1 MSTLRVRDDGLKRM
15 PAVLAIAD
23 DLTGALE
30 AGAKFAE
37 RGVPSLITT
46 QPDRD
51 ICHPVVVIDTES
63 RHLPPEE
70 AAAAVSRA
78 AATPS
83 KILYK
88 KTDSTLRGNI
98 GAELRAILALYPQAR
113 IVYVPAYP
121 ALGRTV
127 RDGRLFVDG
136 VPVHESAFAR
146 DALNPIADSSIARLL
161 GEDLPC
167 TIHDGETDAD
177 VRRATSEALRDDGPT
192 ILAGPA
198 SVAAALA
205 ELLDISRQPVRPW
218 PRVVR
223 CLIVN
228 GSRHEVSAGQM
239 SYAEARGLAPW
250 EVFRMPIPPGL
261 TAPEAAAAIGHEVAR
276 RLDAADIDAL
286 MVFGGDTTFGIL
298 KALGTPPLEPMG
310 EVVTGVPLSRVVGRN
325 LTLITKAG
333 GFGGE
338 SLIDRVRESLHGNQ
352 R

>member
-1 MSTLRVRDDGLKRM
+1 MSALRVRDEGPKPM

-37 RGVPSLITT
+37 RGVPSLVAAH
-46 QPDRD
+46 PVRN
-51 ICHPVVVIDTES
+51 ICHPVLVIDTES
-63 RHLPPEE
+63 RHLPPGE
-70 AAAAVSRA
+70 AAAVVARA
-78 AATPS
+78 AGTHA

-98 GAELRAILALYPQAR
+98 GAELRAMLALHPRAR
-113 IVYVPAYP
+113 IAYVPAYP

-127 RDGRLFVDG
+127 RDGRLFVDRI
-136 VPVHESAFAR
+136 PVHESAFAR
-146 DALNPIADSSIARLL
+146 DALNPIADSSIAGLL

-167 TIHDGETDAD
+167 TIFDGETDAD
-177 VRRATSEALRDDGPT
+177 VRRATAEALSGAGPT

-218 PRVVR
+218 PPVAR
-223 CLIVN
+223 CLILN
-228 GSRHEVSAGQM
+228 GSLHEASAGQVAH
-239 SYAEARGLAPW
+239 AEAHSVAEW
-250 EVFRMPIPPGL
+250 QVFHVPIPAGL
-261 TAPEAAAAIGHEVAR
+261 TAPEAAAVIGHAVAR
-276 RLDAADIDAL
+276 RLDAADIDTL
-286 MVFGGDTTFGIL
+286 MVFGGDTAFGIL
-298 KALGTPPLEPMG
+298 KALGNPPLEPLG